1 MHLSLCVQ
9 TRIIASS
16 DDERGICVMKE
27 VTEMWP
33 FLLDGITGV
42 KKISY
47 KLIILLKFLFSLGR
61 IPLLCDRFL
70 LANKG
75 KPLIVDATRG

>member
-1 MHLSLCVQ
+1 
-9 TRIIASS
+9 
-16 DDERGICVMKE
+16 MKE

-70 LANKG
+70 LTNKG
-75 KPLIVDATRG
+75 KAQKAATFWAHKNIG

>member
-1 MHLSLCVQ
+1 M
-9 TRIIASS
+9 R
-16 DDERGICVMKE
+16 
-27 VTEMWP
+27 P

>member
-1 MHLSLCVQ
+1 M
-9 TRIIASS
+9 R
-16 DDERGICVMKE
+16 
-27 VTEMWP
+27 P

-47 KLIILLKFLFSLGR
+47 KLIILLKFILSLGS

-70 LANKG
+70 LANNG

>member
-1 MHLSLCVQ
+1 MIVKM
-9 TRIIASS
+9 R
-16 DDERGICVMKE
+16 E
-27 VTEMWP
+27 VAEMRP

-47 KLIILLKFLFSLGR
+47 KLIILLKFILSLGS

-70 LANKG
+70 IANKG
-75 KPLIVDATRG
+75 KPRERSKFHGADKTSARMFS

>member
-1 MHLSLCVQ
+1 M
-9 TRIIASS
+9 
-16 DDERGICVMKE
+16 
-27 VTEMWP
+27 
-33 FLLDGITGV
+33 

-75 KPLIVDATRG
+75 KAQKAATFWAHKNIG

>member
-1 MHLSLCVQ
+1 M
-9 TRIIASS
+9 R
-16 DDERGICVMKE
+16 
-27 VTEMWP
+27 P

-75 KPLIVDATRG
+75 KPLIVDATRGGKNIG

>member
-1 MHLSLCVQ
+1 MRL
-9 TRIIASS
+9 
-16 DDERGICVMKE
+16 
-27 VTEMWP
+27 

-61 IPLLCDRFL
+61 IPLLCVRFL
-70 LANKG
+70 LTNKG

>member
-1 MHLSLCVQ
+1 
-9 TRIIASS
+9 
-16 DDERGICVMKE
+16 MKE

-47 KLIILLKFLFSLGR
+47 KLIILLKFLLSLGR

-70 LANKG
+70 LANNG

>member
-1 MHLSLCVQ
+1 M
-9 TRIIASS
+9 R
-16 DDERGICVMKE
+16 
-27 VTEMWP
+27 P

-47 KLIILLKFLFSLGR
+47 KLIILLKFILSLGS

-70 LANKG
+70 IDNKW
-75 KPLIVDATRG
+75 KPRERSKFHGADKTSARMFS